1 LGLGLSI
8 VKILAEKHSGRI
20 EAESAGIGRGATF
33 TVTLPLCGIESI
45 APDKTK
51 KPITNNEGKPLDGV
65 NILVVEDDMDS
76 REVLHLFLEQS
87 GATVKSA
94 ESAFQAMNL
103 LRESNGGLFD
113 VIVSDLAMPEQD
125 GYTLL
130 SRIRELSEENGGKI
144 PAMALSA
151 FASNDN
157 KQKAA
162 EAGFQKYH
170 TKPFEP
176 DGIIEDIRELV
187 SAKPQA

>member
-1 LGLGLSI
+1 
-8 VKILAEKHSGRI
+8 
-20 EAESAGIGRGATF
+20 
-33 TVTLPLCGIESI
+33 
-45 APDKTK
+45 
-51 KPITNNEGKPLDGV
+51 LDGI
-65 NILVVEDDMDS
+65 NILVVEDDTDS

-87 GATVKSA
+87 GAKVISA
-94 ESAFQAMNL
+94 ESAVQAITL
-103 LRESNGGLFD
+103 LRESNGNLFD

-130 SRIRELSEENGGKI
+130 NQVRKLSEEHGGKI

-157 KQKAA
+157 KQKAI

-176 DGIIEDIRELV
+176 DGIIEDIRQLV
-187 SAKPQA
+187 SAKAQA